1 MVAVITGASGGIG
14 YETAKCLM
22 QEHNCQVIAISRNKE
37 QLMKLQQ
44 DTGAEVIVFD
54 LLQPLKEL
62 IEIIKDKTQYIN
74 YLINNAG
81 VLINSPFKDCTQV
94 EIDSVF
100 RTNYTAPALLIKGLL
115 SHFEA
120 NKPAHVVN
128 ISSMGGFQG
137 SVKFSGLSHYSAS
150 KAALGCLTECLA
162 LEYQHTNIR
171 FNALA
176 LGAVQTPMLEKAFPG
191 YKAPVWPEEMGKF
204 IADFVVNGWKF
215 QNGKIIPVS
224 LSTP

>member
-1 MVAVITGASGGIG
+1 MVAIITGASSGIG
-14 YETAKCLM
+14 YETAKSLSLD
-22 QEHNCQVIAISRNKE
+22 HNCLVVAISRNKN
-37 QLMKLQQ
+37 QLKKLHQE
-44 DTGAEVIVFD
+44 TGAEVIVFD

-62 IEIIKDKTQYIN
+62 IEIIKDKTQNIN

-81 VLINSPFKDCTQV
+81 LLINSPFIAATNS
-94 EIDSVF
+94 EIDSIF
-100 RTNYTAPALLIKGLL
+100 RINYITPALLIQELL

-120 NKPAHVVN
+120 DKPAHVVN
-128 ISSMGGFQG
+128 ISSMGAFQG
-137 SVKFSGLSHYSAS
+137 SVKFPGLSHYSAS
-150 KAALGCLTECLA
+150 KAALACLTECLA

-191 YKAPVWPEEMGKF
+191 YKAPVTPEEMGKF
-204 IADFVVNGWKF
+204 IANFVVNGWKF